1 MKTDNFTKVLPTSIV
16 SLLVIIVV
24 KDIDLPPNAHAD
36 IWGNNLKYQIEYFR
50 LSENSSDPF
59 KCCILN
65 TKNGIVMR
73 LTSKNIKDFKRCS

>member
-1 MKTDNFTKVLPTSIV
+1 MKTDNFSKVLPTSIV

-24 KDIDLPPNAHAD
+24 KDIDLPPNAQAD

-50 LSENSSDPF
+50 LSENSSVTF

-65 TKNGIVMR
+65 IKNGIVMR